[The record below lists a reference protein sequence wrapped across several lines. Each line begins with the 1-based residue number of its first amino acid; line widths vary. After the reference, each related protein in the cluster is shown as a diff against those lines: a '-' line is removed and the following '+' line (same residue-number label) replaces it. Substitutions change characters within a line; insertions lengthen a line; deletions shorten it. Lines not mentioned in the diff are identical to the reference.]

1 MSFYEYEEM
10 LKKGMEKIPKDIL
23 RKERFELPAVIVE
36 AQGNKSSF
44 KNFGDVV
51 SVMRREPSHVAK
63 FISKELA
70 TAGSIQ
76 ENALI
81 LQGRISKEV
90 LQRKVEEYT
99 KKFIYCKE
107 CGKPDTKLI
116 KEARLMF
123 LKCEACGAK
132 HSVGSL

>member
-10 LKKGMEKIPKDIL
+10 LKKGIEKIPKDIL

-36 AQGNKSSF
+36 VQGNKSSF

-51 SVMRREPSHVAK
+51 SVMRREPNHVAK
-63 FISKELA
+63 FIFKELA

-90 LQRKVEEYT
+90 LQRKVEEYI

-107 CGKPDTKLI
+107 CGKPDTKLT